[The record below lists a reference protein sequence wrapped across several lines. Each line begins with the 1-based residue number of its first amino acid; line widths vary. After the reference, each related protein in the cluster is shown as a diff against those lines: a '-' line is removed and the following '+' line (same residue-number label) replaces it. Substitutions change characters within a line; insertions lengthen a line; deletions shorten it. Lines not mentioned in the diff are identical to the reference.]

1 MKLKDFEKLVEDA
14 QKKIDEVVKYV
25 TDLSKNGYLDYTNL
39 KLYDA
44 FYYLW
49 KDAETDFPVL
59 FNMGYNFDA
68 AFYNMCD
75 NMYSNFEMMLEEY
88 DLDFES
94 NISRIGRTSS
104 FYTHKY
110 GTNNLNDVLNNV
122 LNDLFF
128 INCDEI
134 EYDNDYKLVL
144 YADSAFLNEYT
155 KNEVIAEL
163 KYIINDMMSDCI
175 DIFKDGIALKDI
187 INNFKNNQVEYFK
200 EYLKDEQ
207 DFLLT
212 GNDN

>member
-14 QKKIDEVVKYV
+14 QKKIDEVVRYV
-25 TDLSKNGYLDYTNL
+25 TDLSKNGYLDCTNL

-44 FYYLW
+44 SYYRY
-49 KDAETDFPVL
+49 KDAKTDFPVL
-59 FNMGYNFDA
+59 FNMGYNFDD
-68 AFYNMCD
+68 AFYNMCYD
-75 NMYSNFEMMLEEY
+75 MYSNFEMMLEAY

-110 GTNNLNDVLNNV
+110 GTNNLNDVLKNV
-122 LNDLFF
+122 LNDLF
-128 INCDEI
+128 INCYEI
-134 EYDNDYKLVL
+134 EYDNNYKLVL
-144 YADSAFLNEYT
+144 YADSAFLND
-155 KNEVIAEL
+155 EVIAEL
-163 KYIINDMMSDCI
+163 KYIINYMMSDCI
-175 DIFKDGIALKDI
+175 DIFKDGIKLKDI

-212 GNDN
+212 DNDN

>member
-14 QKKIDEVVKYV
+14 QKKIDEVVRYV
-25 TDLSKNGYLDYTNL
+25 TDLSKNGYLDCTNL

-44 FYYLW
+44 FYYSY
-49 KDAETDFPVL
+49 KDAKTDFPVL
-59 FNMGYNFDA
+59 FNMGYNFDD
-68 AFYNMCD
+68 AFYDMCYE
-75 NMYSNFEMMLEEY
+75 MYSNFEMALEEY

-110 GTNNLNDVLNNV
+110 GTDNLNDVLNNV
-122 LNDLFF
+122 LNDLFY

-144 YADSAFLNEYT
+144 NADSATN
-155 KNEVIAEL
+155 NEVIAEL
-163 KYIINDMMSDCI
+163 KYIINYMMSDCI
-175 DIFKDGIALKDI
+175 YIFEDSIALKDI

-200 EYLKDEQ
+200 EYLKNEQ

-212 GNDN
+212 DNDN